1 MNEIE
6 QQVAAATGGFNE
18 FDWVTLA
25 IVLLSVAIGLYRGF
39 GREALALM
47 GWVAAFVLANV
58 LADPLANA
66 LRAISDSETVRYLAG
81 WSLVFVGVLAIFKV
95 LASLFA
101 QQMRQPGF
109 NLGNRLLG
117 GVFGLVRG
125 MVVML
130 AITLVLRAILPDANE
145 DLLDAA
151 EIMPVLDTLAEWLGD
166 NIETAIESAPAE
178 QLEQELES
186 VEML

>member
-1 MNEIE
+1 
-6 QQVAAATGGFNE
+6 
-18 FDWVTLA
+18 
-25 IVLLSVAIGLYRGF
+25 
-39 GREALALM
+39 
-47 GWVAAFVLANV
+47 
-58 LADPLANA
+58 
-66 LRAISDSETVRYLAG
+66 
-81 WSLVFVGVLAIFKV
+81 LAIFKI

-125 MVVML
+125 LVVML

-166 NIETAIESAPAE
+166 NMETAIESAPAE
-178 QLEQELES
+178 QLEKELES